1 MAAEQGSAAAPVANG
16 SKLSLA
22 QKKKL
27 KAKQRK
33 DARRAEREEF
43 ERLRQGSARSQAE
56 QEKEAPEVEVEYV
69 SAPLEFEIPSLVKQ
83 EEDGAAEDEEE
94 GASLAAEF
102 ARIAERFGA
111 AGDAAERDGE
121 EAAAVKEEEQREA
134 SSSGSDSDDE
144 GAGGEAKLSKKKLR
158 ALSRMKIAELKQSC
172 VRPEVVEIWDVTAAD
187 PQLLV
192 HLKATR
198 NTVPVPRHWS
208 QKRAYLQGKRGVEKP
223 PFKLPAFIEATGI
236 GEMRQAYLEKAE
248 AQRLKS
254 KGRERMQPK
263 MGKLDVDYQ
272 VLHDAFFKYQTKPK
286 LTGMGDLYYEGK
298 EYETD
303 VKDAAP
309 GVVSPELR
317 EALGLD
323 PGAPPPWL
331 VAMQRYGPPPSYPTL
346 RIPGLNAPIPP
357 GAEFG
362 YHPGGWGKPPVDEEG
377 RPVYGD
383 VFGEQADEAEED
395 ERPFAVVHWG
405 ELEEAEESESEEES
419 EEESEP
425 ESDEELDD
433 GTASVASGYA
443 STVTGGLETPA
454 EVDLR
459 KDSGPR
465 QLYTVLEQ
473 ASAPAAGA
481 GVLMGSEHTYV
492 IPGQE
497 EERKPS
503 IAAAKR
509 LEALRKEMPSDLDV
523 ALDPSELEGLD
534 DAALRDLYEARV
546 AEARQQ
552 GGREDF
558 SDLVAARA
566 AAQKR
571 KAAEK
576 AAAKDTKKFKF

>member
-1 MAAEQGSAAAPVANG
+1 M
-16 SKLSLA
+16 
-22 QKKKL
+22 
-27 KAKQRK
+27 
-33 DARRAEREEF
+33 
-43 ERLRQGSARSQAE
+43 
-56 QEKEAPEVEVEYV
+56 EVEYV

-83 EEDGAAEDEEE
+83 EEDGAAEVEEE

-111 AGDAAERDGE
+111 AGDAAERDVE

-331 VAMQRYGPPPSYPTL
+331 IAMQRYGPPPSYPTL

-395 ERPFAVVHWG
+395 ERPVAVVHWG

-523 ALDPSELEGLD
+523 ALDPSVRGGLD
-534 DAALRDLYEARV
+534 LIGENVCFHPA
-546 AEARQQ
+546 
-552 GGREDF
+552 G
-558 SDLVAARA
+558 LVAVIV
-566 AAQKR
+566 
-571 KAAEK
+571 
-576 AAAKDTKKFKF
+576 